1 MNSDSDR
8 PSLPGKPIRVAL
20 LGCGTVG
27 GGVLDLLSTNQAT
40 ITERVGA
47 PIEIAHVLVRDPNK
61 VRSRAAEGLRIT
73 TDAESVF
80 RDPDLDV
87 VVEVMGGEEPARS
100 YIERALSQGLAVVSA
115 NKYVIAQHGAA
126 LLEKAQSGRVDL
138 AFEAS
143 VGGGIPII
151 RTLREALTGDQVLS
165 LHGILNG
172 TSNYILTKMKQEGL
186 SFATALKQAQDLGYA
201 EADPTLDIEGHDA
214 AQKLIV
220 AATLAFGSRLTPD
233 QISVE
238 GITALDA
245 VDFSAAE
252 RFGYAI
258 KHLAIGRDLGDAIS
272 LRAHPTFV
280 PKSSVVATIDGVLN
294 CVFIQG
300 KALGPCLL
308 VGRGAGDL
316 PTAVS
321 VVADLVDVSRSRR
334 EGARGLSTRAIVARP
349 RKLLPLAETVT
360 RYYLRFDVDD
370 TPGVLGTIATAL
382 GRHGI
387 SIAEMFQEDT
397 SDSQPVSVLM
407 ITHETREG
415 DLVSALEEVRSAP
428 FLKSCRFIRIEDL

>member
-1 MNSDSDR
+1 M
-8 PSLPGKPIRVAL
+8 
-20 LGCGTVG
+20 
-27 GGVLDLLSTNQAT
+27 
-40 ITERVGA
+40 
-47 PIEIAHVLVRDPNK
+47 
-61 VRSRAAEGLRIT
+61 T
-73 TDAESVF
+73 TDAESIF
-80 RDPDLDV
+80 QDPDLDV
-87 VVEVMGGEEPARS
+87 AIEVMGGEEPART
-100 YIERALSQGLAVVSA
+100 YIDRALTQGVAVVSA

-126 LLEKAQSGRVDL
+126 LLERAQRAHVDL

-151 RTLREALTGDQVLS
+151 RTLREALTGDQVLT

-172 TSNYILTKMKQEGL
+172 TSNYILTRMKTEGL
-186 SFATALKQAQDLGYA
+186 AFSDALREAQNLGYA

-220 AATLAFGSRLTPD
+220 ASTLAFGSRFTPD
-233 QISVE
+233 AISVE
-238 GITALDA
+238 GITELDA
-245 VDFSAAE
+245 VDFAAAE

-258 KHLAIGRDLGDAIS
+258 KHLAIGRDLGEAIS

-294 CVFIQG
+294 CVLISG

-321 VVADLVDVSRSRR
+321 IVADLVDVSRSRR
-334 EGARGLSTRAIVARP
+334 EGARGLSTRAIHARP
-349 RKLLPLAETVT
+349 RTLLPMSETRC
-360 RYYLRFDVDD
+360 RYYVRLDVEDS
-370 TPGVLGTIATAL
+370 PGVLGGIATAL

-397 SDSQPVSVLM
+397 SESLPVSVLI

-415 DLVSALEEVRSAP
+415 SLTNALEEIRSAP
-428 FLKSCRFIRIEDL
+428 FLRRARFIRIEDL